1 MASRGYPSLTALLG
15 LLAILGYQNRDK
27 ISEVLKG
34 LRDGDTAAGGT
45 GAQQGQLGGLRD
57 LLGGLSAG
65 TVLNGGLGE
74 LLDQFKQ
81 SGQKDTAESWIG
93 NGPNREVAPAELK
106 KALSPEILQ
115 TLSKATG
122 LSQDELLARLS
133 RELPSAVD
141 KYTPDGRIAN
151 AA

>member
-15 LLAILGYQNRDK
+15 LVAILGYQNRDK
-27 ISEVLKG
+27 IAEVLKG
-34 LRDGDTAAGGT
+34 LQDGDTAAGGA
-45 GAQQGQLGGLRD
+45 GAPQGQLGGLRD

-93 NGPNREVAPAELK
+93 NGPNQDVAPADLK
-106 KALSPEILQ
+106 KVLSPEVLQ

-122 LSQDELLARLS
+122 MSQDELLTRLS

-141 KYTPDGRIAN
+141 KYTPDGRIAS

>member
-15 LLAILGYQNRDK
+15 LVAVLGYQNRDK
-27 ISEVLKG
+27 IAEVIKG

-45 GAQQGQLGGLRD
+45 DASQGQLGGLRD
-57 LLGGLSAG
+57 LLGGSSAG
-65 TVLNGGLGE
+65 TILNGGLGE
-74 LLDQFKQ
+74 LLDQFNQ
-81 SGQKDTAESWIG
+81 SGQKETAESWVG
-93 NGPNREVAPAELK
+93 NGPNRDVAPGDLK
-106 KALSPEILQ
+106 KALSPEVLQ
-115 TLSKATG
+115 TLSNATG

-141 KYTPDGRIAN
+141 KYTPDGRIAS